1 MATVLKSATTP
12 DEIAACVR
20 QRFEIYT
27 EEMNLYRDSADHSDR
42 SLSDPFDAWGRFFC
56 AEVDGAVV
64 AGVRQHWGFDG
75 IEKAGLARA
84 FPDDWHD
91 IYDFTS
97 FTEVPLAQ
105 MAVGSK
111 LTVNADFRGGPV
123 PTSLMFFSIQE
134 AIKAGI
140 TLVFL
145 DCVPHLINFYARLG
159 WRQYTDNIADSAVG
173 ILVPMC
179 LVLHDVA
186 HLERLKSPL
195 LPVVLQ
201 VLPDAKAPAWVDQR
215 FPHASYAQA
224 GHQAP
229 EHADVFKLLSQE
241 RMAIFQGFEPE
252 QVSTLMAGSNVLDCE
267 PNALFIRR
275 RTVYRSVFVVL
286 GGSMQVR
293 TERADG
299 SQQVLSELLP
309 GELVGEVSFVL
320 GGMRSADVFAGA
332 QGARVLAL
340 QENALRKV
348 LGGDPAIAAKFY
360 QNLARILALR
370 LSNTVGAGNQTA
382 ATIGATA

>member
-1 MATVLKSATTP
+1 MTTVFKPAITP
-12 DEIAACVR
+12 NEIAACVH

-27 EEMNLYRDSADHSDR
+27 EEMNLYRDSADHAER
-42 SLSDPFDAWGRFFC
+42 SLSDPFDTWARFFC
-56 AEVDGAVV
+56 AEVDGVVV
-64 AGVRQHWGFDG
+64 AGVRQHWGCDG
-75 IEKAGLARA
+75 IEKAGLVNA
-84 FPDDWHD
+84 FPADWHD
-91 IYDFTS
+91 IYDFNA

-111 LTVNADFRGGPV
+111 LTVNVDFRGGAI

-134 AIKAGI
+134 ALRAGI
-140 TLVFL
+140 SLIFL

-159 WRQYTDNIADSAVG
+159 WRQYTDNIEDSAVG

-195 LPVVLQ
+195 LKVVLD
-201 VLPDAKAPAWVDQR
+201 VLPDAKAPAWVDQK

-224 GHQAP
+224 GQQAP
-229 EHADVFKLLSQE
+229 EHAEVFALLSQE
-241 RMAIFQGFEPE
+241 RMAIFQGFGPE
-252 QVSTLMAGSNVLDCE
+252 QVNTLVAGSNVLDCE
-267 PNALFIRR
+267 PDALFIRR

-299 SQQVLSELLP
+299 SQRVLSELVP
-309 GELVGEVSFVL
+309 GDLVGEVSFVL

-332 QGARVLAL
+332 KGARVLAL
-340 QENALRKV
+340 QENALRKI
-348 LGGDPAIAAKFY
+348 LGADAAIAAKFY

-370 LSNTVGAGNQTA
+370 LSNSVSVSTPA
-382 ATIGATA
+382 APAAVLA

>member
-1 MATVLKSATTP
+1 MSTVLKPATTP

-27 EEMNLYRDSADHSDR
+27 EEMNLYRDSADHAER
-42 SLSDPFDAWGRFFC
+42 SLSDPFDAWARFFC
-56 AEVDGAVV
+56 AEVDGVVV
-64 AGVRQHWGFDG
+64 AGVRQHWGCDG
-75 IEKAGLARA
+75 IQKAGLAAA
-84 FPDDWHD
+84 FPADWHD
-91 IYDFTS
+91 IYDFNS

-111 LTVNADFRGGPV
+111 LTVNVDFRGGAV

-134 AIKAGI
+134 ALRAGI
-140 TLVFL
+140 SLIFL

-195 LPVVLQ
+195 LKVVLD
-201 VLPDAKAPAWVDQR
+201 VLPDATAPAWVDQR

-224 GHQAP
+224 GQQAP
-229 EHADVFKLLSQE
+229 EHAEVFALLSQE
-241 RMAIFQGFEPE
+241 RMAIFQGLEPE
-252 QVSTLMAGSNVLDCE
+252 QINTLMAGSNVLDCE
-267 PNALFIRR
+267 ADALFIRH

-293 TERADG
+293 SERADG
-299 SQQVLSELLP
+299 SQHIVSELAP

-320 GGMRSADVFAGA
+320 GGMRSADVYAGA
-332 QGARVLAL
+332 HGARVLAL

-348 LGGDPAIAAKFY
+348 LGGDSAIAARFY

-370 LSNTVGAGNQTA
+370 LSNTVSASEPG
-382 ATIGATA
+382 TISKVSP

>member
-1 MATVLKSATTP
+1 MPTVLKAAKTP
-12 DEIAACVR
+12 DELAACVR

-27 EEMNLYRDSADHSDR
+27 EEMNLYRDSADHTER
-42 SLSDPFDAWGRFFC
+42 SLTDPFDAWGRFFC
-56 AEVDGAVV
+56 AEVDGTVV
-64 AGVRQHWGFDG
+64 AGVRHHWGCDG
-75 IEKAGLARA
+75 IQKAGLDRA

-97 FTEVPLAQ
+97 FAEVPLAQ
-105 MAVGSK
+105 MCVGSK

-123 PTSLMFFSIQE
+123 PTNLMFFSIQE
-134 AIKAGI
+134 ALRAGI

-179 LVLHDVA
+179 LVLNDVA
-186 HLERLKSPL
+186 HLQRLKSPL
-195 LPVVLQ
+195 LPVVLE

-215 FPHASYAQA
+215 FAHASYAQA
-224 GHQAP
+224 GQLAP
-229 EHADVFKLLSQE
+229 EHAEVFKLLSQE

-252 QVSTLMAGSNVLDCE
+252 QVSTLIAGSNVLDCE
-267 PNALFIRR
+267 PDALFIRR

-286 GGSMQVR
+286 AGTMQVR
-293 TERADG
+293 
-299 SQQVLSELLP
+299 SEHSEAASHGVFHLVA
-309 GELVGEVSFVL
+309 GDLVGEVSFVL

-340 QENALRKV
+340 QENALRKT

-360 QNLARILALR
+360 QNLSRILALR
-370 LSNTVGAGNQTA
+370 LSNSVDHSSPAGAA
-382 ATIGATA
+382 LGATV